1 MKRWTWLFALMLAL
15 MIPLQ
20 GCTSNPPKDEGEEQ
34 NQQEQQKEE
43 QEKDEE
49 EKPEEDKEP
58 EDTQAPAD
66 EQEDKDTDGDTP
78 VSNQN
83 QSNTSSEKPS
93 NSTQKP
99 QGGGSSS
106 SQGSSNTSQGGG
118 SKPSQGGGTQQQPQQ
133 PQQPQEPQQPEEK
146 PQPALTASQV
156 VSNLLSQHSMGDL
169 TDYNGMVSTLYGGID
184 LSQMESYCVK
194 GPAMGTT
201 ASEIA
206 VFQVKAGGSTASVE
220 KALRQR
226 VDDVA
231 RTFEQYDPAQ
241 YEIAKKAVVRTK
253 GNYMCMVIGSNAS
266 AIASS
271 FEKMV

>member
-1 MKRWTWLFALMLAL
+1 MLAL

-93 NSTQKP
+93 TSTQKP

-118 SKPSQGGGTQQQPQQ
+118 SKPSQGGGNQQQ

-156 VSNLLSQHSMGDL
+156 VSNLLGQHSMGDL

-226 VDDVA
+226 ADDVA

-253 GNYMCMVIGSNAS
+253 GNYVCMVIGSNAS